1 MVTAKKKK
9 TAPRKKKV
17 TETRYKVSKTKSNAG
32 SNDTDDE
39 SIDAQDGS
47 EAVVKS
53 MKGDPNKG
61 KYDAVAVSKEKGG
74 GAVRT
79 EPDTVSKVKPKG
91 LGEYAHV
98 NFPYNLGLP
107 MGWKPLFESLTK
119 KIRENLTFSTRYGK
133 LHIQVPDASTMT
145 SLLTEIEKKAR
156 GKTAVKHM
164 AGAVAHGINESVKK

>member
-1 MVTAKKKK
+1 MATAKKKK

-17 TETRYKVSKTKSNAG
+17 TEARYKVSKTKSNAG
-32 SNDTDDE
+32 TNDTDEE
-39 SIDAQDGS
+39 SIYAKDGS

-53 MKGDPNKG
+53 MKSDANKG
-61 KYDAVAVSKEKGG
+61 KYDSVEVSKEKGG

-79 EPDTVSKVKPKG
+79 IPDTVSKVKPKG

-119 KIRENLTFSTRYGK
+119 KVRENLTFSTRYGK

-145 SLLTEIEKKAR
+145 SFIAEVEKKAR

-164 AGAVAHGINESVKK
+164 AGAVANGINESVKK